1 MLTVEQ
7 KKYVKEHFATKN
19 TVEIAEFLQVPTRE
33 VSKYASN
40 SRLKKSSKSLY
51 QKKSICQASSE
62 LILQNY
68 HDCDLNWLSEQTGQS
83 VHAIQEW
90 ARKRGLKRTVN
101 LNRKGD
107 LSALFSE
114 TLESYYWLGFIAADG
129 YVYKNGHFMISQSVK
144 DKSLI
149 FKLSKYL
156 KTSVYKYISKKG
168 GYRKNDSTTY
178 RINICDKNLGIK
190 LREMFNIQNDS
201 PKTYTGISLDFIKNS
216 KQAAAFLCG
225 FIDGDG
231 SLNKSKCYKIECHKS
246 WFTTLSILMN
256 KCPKKFHDFD
266 LSIKKCKS
274 KKSAYAVLRLRIKSS
289 TMIRKFAKKFK
300 LPCSS
305 RKFDLSKTNYQPIQ
319 TSLGH
324 FLTV

>member
-1 MLTVEQ
+1 MLSIEQ
-7 KKYVKEHFATKN
+7 KKYVKEHFETKN
-19 TVEIAEFLQVPTRE
+19 TVEIAKFLGVPTIE

-40 SRLKKSSKSLY
+40 SRLKKSCKSLY

-62 LILQNY
+62 LIFKNY

-107 LSALFSE
+107 LSPLFSG

-129 YVYKNGHFMISQSVK
+129 YVYKNGHFMISQSAK

-156 KTSVYKYISKKG
+156 KTSVYKYTPKKVG
-168 GYRKNDSTTY
+168 HKTKNTKTY
-178 RINICDKNLGIK
+178 RVNICDKNLGIK
-190 LREMFNIQNDS
+190 LREMFNIQKHS

-231 SLNKSKCYKIECHKS
+231 SLNKKSYRIECHKS
-246 WFTTLSILMN
+246 WLTTFSILMD
-256 KCPKKFHDFD
+256 KCPKKFSDFN
-266 LSIKKCKS
+266 LSIQKCES
-274 KKSAYAVLRLRIKSS
+274 KKSAYVVLRFRVKSS
-289 TMIRKFAKKFK
+289 NMIRKFARKFK
-300 LPCSS
+300 LPCSK
-305 RKFDLSKTNYQPIQ
+305 RKFTLTLESGN
-319 TSLGH
+319 
-324 FLTV
+324 FL